1 MSIMTRLLCLLT
13 LGFSFAVSAVAQTPA
28 DSNGEEA
35 LNNLL
40 GSLFEANAPLTPPS
54 YCPPAPAVPKCVFY
68 SGDFNPKAAKQ
79 PNGLFN
85 EIFHDGVNTID
96 GQVWVPFSVKKKI
109 KVQQVFV
116 NELFASPPPTTA
128 LAHWEIRNGVS
139 AGNGGVVQCG
149 GSGTAIATPTG
160 RTFMANST
168 TYTEYTYM
176 LTIPVSDYC
185 VLYNPA
191 PPPEGLGPDQPSGGK
206 GGCPPNC
213 YLSVTTEDSSS
224 AAAPLSFNFAYLSDI
239 PNPAQHHYGL
249 PNIYDNSFFTSTFYG
264 QNFVPATTAC
274 TVGPP
279 VAITT
284 VGCHMF
290 SVGIVGAGR

>member
-1 MSIMTRLLCLLT
+1 MLKRVLCILAVGLALTTVAAAQSPGEPSDGALLSDL
-13 LGFSFAVSAVAQTPA
+13 AAAWM
-28 DSNGEEA
+28 D
-35 LNNLL
+35 
-40 GSLFEANAPLTPPS
+40 ANSPLSPPS

-68 SGDFNPKAAKQ
+68 SGDFSPKPLKE

-85 EIFHDGVNTID
+85 EIFHDGANTID

-116 NELFASPPPTTA
+116 NELFASPPPPTA

-139 AGNGGVVQCG
+139 AGSGGVVQCG
-149 GSGTAIATPTG
+149 GSGTAVATPTG
-160 RTFMANST
+160 RTFTANAT

-176 LTIPVSDYC
+176 LTIPSADYC
-185 VLYNPA
+185 ELYNPA
-191 PPPEGLGPDQPSGGK
+191 PPADSIRPDQPSGGK
-206 GGCPPNC
+206 GSCPPNC
-213 YLSVTTEDSSS
+213 YLSVTTEDTSA
-224 AAAPLSFNFAYLSDI
+224 AAAPLALNFAYLSDI
-239 PNPAQHHYGL
+239 PNPAPHHYGL

>member
-1 MSIMTRLLCLLT
+1 MLKRVLCILAVGLALMTVAAAQSPGETNDGALLSDLAT
-13 LGFSFAVSAVAQTPA
+13 
-28 DSNGEEA
+28 A
-35 LNNLL
+35 LMD
-40 GSLFEANAPLTPPS
+40 ANSPLTPPS

-68 SGDFNPKAAKQ
+68 SGDFSPKPAKQ

-85 EIFHDGVNTID
+85 EIFHDGTNTID

-116 NELFASPPPTTA
+116 NELFASTPPTTA

-160 RTFMANST
+160 RMFTANSV

-176 LTIPVSDYC
+176 LTIPPADYC
-185 VLYNPA
+185 ELYNPA
-191 PPPEGLGPDQPSGGK
+191 PPADAIRPDQPSGGK

-213 YLSVTTEDSSS
+213 YLSVTTEDSSG
-224 AAAPLSFNFAYLSDI
+224 AAAPLAFNFAYLSDI
-239 PNPAQHHYGL
+239 PNPAPHHYGL
-249 PNIYDNSFFTSTFYG
+249 PNIYDNSFFKSTFFSK
-264 QNFVPATTAC
+264 NFVPATTVCAG
-274 TVGPP
+274 GPP
-279 VAITT
+279 LAITN